1 MISFLLRRL
10 AYMVATLFA
19 ISIVAF
25 AIIQLPPGNFLSA
38 YASELSSR
46 GESVDQGQLR
56 ALEERYGL
64 NDSIVV
70 QYWKWISNIIL
81 HGDFGQSFEW
91 GKPVSELIGDRL
103 GLTVVLAIGTLLLSW
118 AIAFPIGVYS
128 AVRQH
133 TIGDYVF
140 TFIGFIGL
148 AVPNFMLALLF
159 LYISFRFFGQSV
171 GGLFSPEY
179 VDAAWNLGKVLD
191 LLSHLWIPI
200 LIIGM
205 AGTATLIRVMR
216 ANLLD
221 ELRKPYVTTARAK
234 GLRERDVLLKYPV
247 RMSLSPFIS
256 TVGWVLPTL
265 ISGEVLVSI
274 VLSLETTGPLLLRAL
289 LSQDMYLAGGFIL
302 ILSALTVIGTLL
314 SDLLLVFW
322 DPRIRYQ

>member
-1 MISFLLRRL
+1 MLVFLIRRL
-10 AYMVATLFA
+10 VYMVVTLFA
-19 ISIVAF
+19 VSLVAF
-25 AIIQLPPGNFLSA
+25 VIIQLPPGNFLSA
-38 YASELSSR
+38 YAAELSSR

-64 NDSIVV
+64 DDSIVV
-70 QYWKWISNIIL
+70 QYWKWISGILL

-91 GKPVSELIGDRL
+91 GRPVSDLIGDRI
-103 GLTVVLAIGTLLLSW
+103 GLTVVLAVSTLLLSW

-128 AVRQH
+128 AVHQH

-148 AVPNFMLALLF
+148 AVPNFLLALLF

-179 VDAAWNLGKVLD
+179 ADAAWNLGKVLD
-191 LLSHLWIPI
+191 LLSHLWVPV

-205 AGTATLIRVMR
+205 AGTATLVRVMR

-234 GLRERDVLLKYPV
+234 GLSERRVIHKYPV

-256 TVGWVLPTL
+256 TLGWVLPTL
-265 ISGEVLVSI
+265 ISGEVIVSI

-302 ILSALTVIGTLL
+302 ILSALTVVGTLL
-314 SDLLLVFW
+314 SDVLLALW
-322 DPRIRYQ
+322 DPRIRYR